1 MHSFIFKVKT
11 VKYKC
16 PIQVCGN
23 PSASLWG
30 ASHSPETDHTHKQF
44 ITVFNKR
51 EETHFC
57 LFPPPKKGEKM
68 KSNLYSWN
76 TKVNSTVIKF
86 GE

>member
-16 PIQVCGN
+16 PIQVCGT

-30 ASHSPETDHTHKQF
+30 ASHSPKTDHTHKQF

-57 LFPPPKKGEKM
+57 LFPKKKRRKDEVQFIFLEHKNEFHGD
-68 KSNLYSWN
+68 
-76 TKVNSTVIKF
+76 
-86 GE
+86 